1 MNKAD
6 SELIIGLL
14 TQDGFHRTDDEEQA
28 DVILVNTCAIRE
40 NAEQR
45 VLGRM
50 SELNRHKHVNP
61 ELVLGLCGCVSQHL
75 GEKILD
81 KAPYID
87 LVVGPDAYRDLPETL
102 RSLDQKH
109 EPALN
114 LSWDRVEHYLDI
126 NPVREPGV
134 NGWVT
139 IMRGCDKMCAFCIVP
154 YVRGRE
160 RSTPHKE
167 IIRQVQRLAHE
178 GYREVTLLGQTVN
191 KYEDG
196 DVDFASL
203 VKQVAEVSGIERV
216 RFTSPHPSHF
226 PDHLIATMAD
236 HPEICAHTHLPLQ
249 SGSSTTLER
258 MRRDYT
264 AEEFLSVVKRLRDR
278 IPNIAL
284 TTDVITGFCGETD
297 EEFQATYDMMS
308 EVKFDAAFMFKYS
321 PRSGTAAYKRL
332 EDNVPEHVKGERLT
346 AIIDLQKD
354 ISMLNNEAYIGR
366 TVNVLVEGQSKKDPE
381 KLYGKTDTFKTT
393 VFPDHP
399 GISAHTIVSVDVT
412 HVSPFTLFGEVR

>member
-1 MNKAD
+1 
-6 SELIIGLL
+6 
-14 TQDGFHRTDDEEQA
+14 
-28 DVILVNTCAIRE
+28 
-40 NAEQR
+40 
-45 VLGRM
+45 
-50 SELNRHKHVNP
+50 
-61 ELVLGLCGCVSQHL
+61 
-75 GEKILD
+75 
-81 KAPYID
+81 
-87 LVVGPDAYRDLPETL
+87 
-102 RSLDQKH
+102 
-109 EPALN
+109 
-114 LSWDRVEHYLDI
+114 
-126 NPVREPGV
+126 
-134 NGWVT
+134 
-139 IMRGCDKMCAFCIVP
+139 
-154 YVRGRE
+154 
-160 RSTPHKE
+160 
-167 IIRQVQRLAHE
+167 
-178 GYREVTLLGQTVN
+178 
-191 KYEDG
+191 
-196 DVDFASL
+196 
-203 VKQVAEVSGIERV
+203 
-216 RFTSPHPSHF
+216 
-226 PDHLIATMAD
+226 
-236 HPEICAHTHLPLQ
+236 
-249 SGSSTTLER
+249 